1 MLNLHKS
8 IACPGE
14 WARKVLRSIAAKLG
28 TLLGLRKT
36 KHPLIGMVF
45 SSSFDLESLSGQQ
58 LVTSKRRGTQAA
70 RGRPAK
76 PFLAGS
82 IPARASILLRILFLL
97 YGILSGGS
105 QILGEETWRRGC

>member
-1 MLNLHKS
+1 MGTQSSS
-8 IACPGE
+8 IDRGE
-14 WARKVLRSIAAKLG
+14 ASVLYWDYERPSP
-28 TLLGLRKT
+28 
-36 KHPLIGMVF
+36 PLIGMVF